1 LIKSM
6 TLLEE
11 KLKESLRSVL
21 PVTGIVLFLCVSI
34 APIPN
39 GLLLAFLFGAV
50 MLIVG
55 MGLFTLG
62 AELSMSPMGE
72 FVGAQMTKSRRLWVI
87 VGVSLFV
94 GVMITLSEPDLQV
107 LANQV
112 PTIPNLTLILSVAI
126 GVGVF
131 LVIAMLRVL
140 LRIRLRDLLV
150 GFYALVFLLAFFV
163 KPEFLAVAF
172 DSGGVTTGPMT
183 VPFIMALGVGVAAI
197 RSDKHAEND
206 SFGMVALCSVG
217 PILAVLI
224 LGMIFSPDSA
234 TYSQVTLPD
243 VGDSREMFLL
253 FLKQT
258 PHYMKE
264 VAIAVGPIVLFFLA
278 YQFFTVRMAAQRLIR
293 LLAGVLY
300 TYLGLVLFLTGVN
313 VGFMPVGH
321 YLGGQMG
328 QMRASFLVIP
338 IGMIIGYFIVAAE
351 PAVHVLTK
359 QVEEMTSG
367 LIPKK
372 ALEIALGL
380 GVSVSVGLAMIR
392 VLTGVSILWL
402 LIPGYAIALTL
413 AFFVPKIFVS
423 IAFDS
428 GGVASGPM
436 TATFLLPFAM
446 GVCEAVGG
454 NVVTDAFGV
463 VAMVAMTPLIAI
475 QILGLIYKLKLRRAE
490 KQALAALAEEE
501 IIDV

>member
-1 LIKSM
+1 M

-172 DSGGVTTGPMT
+172 DS
-183 VPFIMALGVGVAAI
+183 AA
-197 RSDKHAEND
+197 
-206 SFGMVALCSVG
+206 
-217 PILAVLI
+217 
-224 LGMIFSPDSA
+224 
-234 TYSQVTLPD
+234 
-243 VGDSREMFLL
+243 
-253 FLKQT
+253 
-258 PHYMKE
+258 
-264 VAIAVGPIVLFFLA
+264 
-278 YQFFTVRMAAQRLIR
+278 
-293 LLAGVLY
+293 
-300 TYLGLVLFLTGVN
+300 
-313 VGFMPVGH
+313 
-321 YLGGQMG
+321 
-328 QMRASFLVIP
+328 
-338 IGMIIGYFIVAAE
+338 
-351 PAVHVLTK
+351 
-359 QVEEMTSG
+359 
-367 LIPKK
+367 
-372 ALEIALGL
+372 
-380 GVSVSVGLAMIR
+380 
-392 VLTGVSILWL
+392 
-402 LIPGYAIALTL
+402 
-413 AFFVPKIFVS
+413 
-423 IAFDS
+423 
-428 GGVASGPM
+428 
-436 TATFLLPFAM
+436 
-446 GVCEAVGG
+446 
-454 NVVTDAFGV
+454 
-463 VAMVAMTPLIAI
+463 
-475 QILGLIYKLKLRRAE
+475 
-490 KQALAALAEEE
+490 
-501 IIDV
+501 